1 MIESSSSPRT
11 LPAASGIIVAMF
23 CVLRSLCLSSG
34 VFSVCRGEIGRS
46 EQNAMLVVAMRA
58 PGRRRAS
65 AGREREKSSRV
76 FLIGREQRER
86 KKEKSRR
93 RRRTHSQKSKEKNP
107 IARLLPPSVPSPRPR
122 SRRSRNP
129 LDLAGSTRGGKG
141 RKRVNFCAWKHSQA
155 RPAEWPQPQ

>member
-1 MIESSSSPRT
+1 MIESSSLPRT
-11 LPAASGIIVAMF
+11 LPGASGIIVAMF

-93 RRRTHSQKSKEKNP
+93 RRRTLTKEQRTRRAKKRT
-107 IARLLPPSVPSPRPR
+107 RLLVFFHPRFLLPGLVR
-122 SRRSRNP
+122 AAHGIP
-129 LDLAGSTRGGKG
+129 LILPAQRGEGKAGK
-141 RKRVNFCAWKHSQA
+141 
-155 RPAEWPQPQ
+155 E